1 MKEYIVDTNVLLE
14 FPEIIKE
21 YNAIIPSHVNREI
34 EHLELV
40 RKDDSTLQWEIRE
53 LKRVLDE
60 NDYKFTNI
68 KDYEFTLDDSM
79 SKDYVDNILIQIA
92 VDEGYGMITND
103 RLLRQK
109 CKQYGIEYIKLEDN
123 LSYVEHKGFKE
134 IYISELDYNSL
145 DVFNNKFIDEEGNSF
160 ELIAN
165 EYLAI
170 NNIVNDELL
179 DTFKWDGEKL
189 ISIGK
194 DKKNFEFRTIEFDK
208 FKAKDEYQ
216 MMAVDSVFSNDITSI
231 RGRAG
236 SGKSLIALNTAWRL
250 VEEDG
255 YKLVIFTNPVPS
267 KDAQQL
273 GWYKGDLLE
282 KVMQSSLGAMLK
294 SKFGEEDKVYQFIH
308 NGTLDIL
315 PFADLRG
322 YDTGTSKVV
331 VWITEA
337 QNLTKELLKLG
348 LQRLGENTK
357 AIIDGDYH
365 QQIDSRIFVTA
376 NGMKRMSEVY
386 RGKDVYGE
394 IELQNIYRSRVA
406 KIAEEM

>member
-1 MKEYIVDTNVLLE
+1 MKYIADTNVLLD
-14 FPEIIKE
+14 FPEVIKE
-21 YNAIIPSHVNREI
+21 YDVVIPSHINREI

-60 NDYKFTNI
+60 NDYKFINM
-68 KDYEFTLDDSM
+68 KDYEFTLDDEM

-109 CKQYGIEYIKLEDN
+109 CKEYGIEYIKLEDDS
-123 LSYVEHKGFKE
+123 SYVEHKGFRE
-134 IYISELDYNSL
+134 TYISESDYNSL
-145 DVFNNKFIDEEGNSF
+145 NMFNNKFFDEDGESF
-160 ELIAN
+160 ELIIN
-165 EYLAI
+165 EYLAV
-170 NNIVNDELL
+170 NNVANDDLL
-179 DTFKWDGEKL
+179 DIFKWDGEKL
-189 ISIGK
+189 VSIGR
-194 DKKNFEFRTIEFDK
+194 DKRNFEFRTIQFDK
-208 FKAKDEYQ
+208 FKTKDEYQ
-216 MMAVDSVFSNDITSI
+216 MMAVDSVFSNQITSI

-250 VEEDG
+250 VEEEG
-255 YKLVIFTNPVPS
+255 YKLIIFTNPVPS

-273 GWYKGDLLE
+273 GFYKGDLIE

-294 SKFGEEDKVYQFIH
+294 SKFGEKEKVLEFIH
-308 NGTLDIL
+308 NGTMDIL
-315 PFADLRG
+315 PFVDLRG
-322 YDTGTSKVV
+322 YDTGESKVI

-386 RGKDVYGE
+386 RGEDVYGE
-394 IELQNIYRSRVA
+394 IELQNIYRSKVA
-406 KIAEEM
+406 RIAEKM